1 VGSFK
6 GVSLHSA
13 QWDQSTDLKG
23 KRVLVIGTG
32 ASAFQFVPAIAPDV
46 GEMFVFQ
53 RTPPWLAATPNYHD
67 EVPPGQ
73 KWLLNHMPWYAQWYR
88 FWLFWMLT
96 DGLLPYV
103 AVDPAWNGPQGAV
116 SAPNA
121 QLRELLTQYA
131 RAQTGHDEELFRKAV
146 PAYPFGGKRAL
157 RDNGVW
163 LGAFKGSNV
172 HLVNDPIAEITPDGV
187 RTKSGMEY
195 AGDVLIYG
203 TGFHASRF
211 LAPMS
216 IKGRDGRDLHAQ
228 WSGDA
233 RAYLGIT
240 VPGFPNLFMM
250 YGPNTNIVV
259 NGSIIFFSECE
270 IRYIIGCIDLLLRN
284 GVAALEPKEDVH
296 DAFNRRVDEGNRA
309 MAWGV
314 PEVSSWYKSTSGRVS
329 QNWPF
334 ALVEYWEAT
343 RAPDPAD
350 FEFWPVQT
358 CAAAE

>member
-1 VGSFK
+1 
-6 GVSLHSA
+6 
-13 QWDQSTDLKG
+13 
-23 KRVLVIGTG
+23 
-32 ASAFQFVPAIAPDV
+32 VPAIAPDV
-46 GEMFVFQ
+46 AEMVVFQ
-53 RTPPWLAATPNYHD
+53 RTPPWLAATPNYHH
-67 EVPPGQ
+67 EVPSGQ
-73 KWLLNHMPWYAQWYR
+73 KWLLKHMPWYAQWYR

-103 AVDPAWNGPQGAV
+103 SVDDTWNGSPGAV
-116 SAPNA
+116 SAANA

-131 RAQTGHDEELFRKAV
+131 RAQTDDDEELFRKAV

-163 LGAFKGSNV
+163 LGAFKRPNV
-172 HLVNDPIAEITPDGV
+172 HLIDDPIAEITPEGV
-187 RTKSGMEY
+187 RTRSGKEY
-195 AGDVLIYG
+195 LGDVLIYG

-211 LAPMS
+211 LAPMT
-216 IKGRDGRDLHAQ
+216 IKGRGGRDLHAE
-228 WSGDA
+228 WNGDA

-270 IRYIIGCIDLLLRN
+270 IRYTVGCIGLLLRS
-284 GVAALEPKEDVH
+284 GDAALEPKEDVH
-296 DAFNRRVDEGNRA
+296 DTFNRKVDEGNCA

-314 PEVSSWYKSTSGRVS
+314 PQVSSWYKSASGRVS

-334 ALVEYWEAT
+334 ALVDYWEAT

-350 FEFWPVQT
+350 FAFWPEGAR
-358 CAAAE
+358 AAAE